1 MEASILDTDT
11 LSYFLKG
18 DEAVAKKVI
27 QYLGEYEKILITIIT
42 YYEINSGLEYKEANK
57 QLQRFKEFVNEN
69 CEVINLTEKSVE
81 ISSFE
86 YGELRRNGETIGTSD
101 LLIAGIAIEK
111 GLTLITNNTRHY
123 KPILPCPFFWRSFW
137 AM

>member
-1 MEASILDTDT
+1 MEESILDTDT

-18 DEAVAKKVI
+18 DEIVAKKVI
-27 QYLGEYEKILITIIT
+27 RYLNEYEKLLITIIT
-42 YYEINSGLEYKEANK
+42 YYEINSGLEYKKAK
-57 QLQRFKEFVNEN
+57 TQLLKFKAFVNEN

-81 ISSFE
+81 ISSLE

-111 GLTLITNNTRHY
+111 GLTLITNNTKHY
-123 KPILPCPFFWRSFW
+123 IPINKLKVSNWKG
-137 AM
+137 

>member
-1 MEASILDTDT
+1 MEESILDTDT

-18 DEAVAKKVI
+18 DETVAKKVI
-27 QYLGEYEKILITIIT
+27 QYLEQYGKLLISIIT
-42 YYEINSGLEYKEANK
+42 YYEISSGLEYKKADK
-57 QLQRFKEFVNEN
+57 QLLKFKAFVNED

-111 GLTLITNNTRHY
+111 GLTLITNNMKHY
-123 KPILPCPFFWRSFW
+123 VPINRLKISNWKG
-137 AM
+137 

>member
-1 MEASILDTDT
+1 MIS
-11 LSYFLKG
+11 
-18 DEAVAKKVI
+18 
-27 QYLGEYEKILITIIT
+27 IIT
-42 YYEINSGLEYKEANK
+42 YYEIRSGLEYKEANK
-57 QLQRFKEFVNEN
+57 QLLKFKAFVDEN

-111 GLTLITNNTRHY
+111 GLTLITNNMKHY
-123 KPILPCPFFWRSFW
+123 IPINKLKVSNWKG
-137 AM
+137 

>member
-1 MEASILDTDT
+1 MEESILDTDT

-18 DEAVAKKVI
+18 DETVAKKVI
-27 QYLGEYEKILITIIT
+27 QYLEEYEKLLISIIT
-42 YYEINSGLEYKEANK
+42 YYEIRSGLEYKEANK
-57 QLQRFKEFVNEN
+57 QLLKFKAFVDEN

-111 GLTLITNNTRHY
+111 GLTLITNNMKHY
-123 KPILPCPFFWRSFW
+123 IPINKLKVSNWKG
-137 AM
+137 